1 MTDTLDGKGVNL
13 SPSQPFP
20 SWPYLPGGTL
30 HKWPPK
36 HGSHP
41 ITARNQQGLVGAD
54 GAITQDEGHICW
66 VREDASRE
74 DGVKEYGTTNPRVDT
89 APR

>member
-1 MTDTLDGKGVNL
+1 MA
-13 SPSQPFP
+13 
-20 SWPYLPGGTL
+20 
-30 HKWPPK
+30 PK

-54 GAITQDEGHICW
+54 GAIIQDEGHICW

-89 APR
+89 APRWLLSPPEATVCEHHMTTISGWGL